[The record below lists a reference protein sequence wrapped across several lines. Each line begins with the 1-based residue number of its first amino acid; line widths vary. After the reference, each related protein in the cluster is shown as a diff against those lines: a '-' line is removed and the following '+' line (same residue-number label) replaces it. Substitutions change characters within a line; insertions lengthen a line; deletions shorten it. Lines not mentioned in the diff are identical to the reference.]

1 MCGIV
6 GYIGPKQ
13 AQDILIDGLKR
24 LEYRGYDSCGVAVLS
39 PEGEI
44 VMSKKEGRISNLE
57 NELKG
62 EHLPGQVGIGHTR
75 WATHGAPSD
84 VNAHPHRDGSG
95 AVVLVHNGIIE
106 NYGVL
111 KEALRLKGHEFVSET
126 DTEVIP
132 HLIEDEF
139 QNGVGSLIEATRAA
153 LKRVRGAYALC
164 ILHRGEPNRL
174 VAARSGA
181 PLLLGVGDGEYFVSS
196 DAAPIIPHTRR
207 VLYLN
212 DEELLE
218 VTRDG
223 FRKTDLEGHELE
235 SEISEITWT
244 AEEAEKGGYETFM
257 LKEIFEQP
265 AALRRTLGSVID
277 PKTGELHVEGTPLT
291 TELLRSLTDISIV
304 SCGTALHAGMVGTYL
319 ANELSELDVHTDWAS
334 EFRYRRL
341 KLNPHRMVLVISQSG
356 ETADTLASL
365 RAAKQMGAPVL
376 GIVNVRESTIAR
388 DSDHVLYTQ
397 AGPEIGVASTKAY
410 TSQIAV
416 MYVFALYL
424 ARVRG
429 EIDEGQYKTLM
440 GELLAVPDVI
450 ERMLADVE
458 PIERVANRIYK
469 ASSSLYLG
477 RGFNFPSALEG
488 ALKNKEISYM
498 HCEGYAAGEMKH
510 GPIAL
515 IQGGFPVFSVCTKGS
530 TYEKMVSNIK
540 EVGARNGMIITI
552 ASEGDE
558 YIKTISDEV
567 ITVPEV
573 REELSPLVNA
583 IPLQLLAYYIA
594 RKRGCDIDK
603 PRNLAKSVTVE

>member
-6 GYIGPKQ
+6 GYIGARE
-13 AQDILIDGLKR
+13 AQDVLIDGLKR

-39 PEGEI
+39 PDGEI
-44 VMSKKEGRISNLE
+44 IVLKKEGRISNLE
-57 NELKG
+57 AELKD
-62 EHLPGQVGIGHTR
+62 EHLPGTIGIGHTR
-75 WATHGAPSD
+75 WATHGKPSD
-84 VNAHPHRDGSG
+84 ENAHPHGDSSG
-95 AVVLVHNGIIE
+95 ATVLIQNGTVE
-106 NYGVL
+106 NYNEL
-111 KEALRLKGHEFVSET
+111 KEALRLKGHSFLSET
-126 DTEVIP
+126 DTEVLA
-132 HLIEDEF
+132 HLVEDEF
-139 QNGVGSLIEATRAA
+139 DNGAATLIEATRAA

-164 ILHRGEPNRL
+164 ILHEKEPDRL

-196 DAAPIIPHTRR
+196 DAASIIPYTRR

-218 VTRDG
+218 ITRDG
-223 FRKTDLEGHELE
+223 FTKTNLDGAPLE
-235 SEISEITWT
+235 STIWEVTWS

-265 AALRRTLGSVID
+265 AALRRTLSSVID
-277 PKTGELHVEGTPLT
+277 PKTGELCVEGKPLT
-291 TELLRSLTDISIV
+291 AELLRSLTDISIV

-319 ANELSELDVHTDWAS
+319 ANELCGLDVHTDWAS
-334 EFRYRRL
+334 EFRYRRP
-341 KLNPHRMVLVISQSG
+341 KLNPRRMVLAISQSG
-356 ETADTLASL
+356 ETYDTLGSI
-365 RAAKQMGAPVL
+365 RVAKEAGAPVL
-376 GIVNVRESTIAR
+376 GIINVRESTIAR
-388 DSDHVLYTQ
+388 ESDHVLYTQ

-416 MYVFALYL
+416 MYAFTLYL

-429 EIDEGQYKTLM
+429 EISDDDYEAFM
-440 GELLAVPDVI
+440 RELLAVPDVI
-450 ERMLADVE
+450 ERVLADVE
-458 PIERVANRIYK
+458 PIKQVAERVYDAR
-469 ASSSLYLG
+469 SSFYLG

-515 IQGGFPVFSVCTKGS
+515 IQARFPVFAICTKGS
-530 TYEKMVSNIK
+530 TYEKMVTNI
-540 EVGARNGMIITI
+540 EQVGARNGYIVAI
-552 ASEGDE
+552 ATEGDDH
-558 YIKTISDEV
+558 IKTISDEV

-594 RKRGCDIDK
+594 RIRGCDIDK

>member
-6 GYIGPKQ
+6 GYIGARE

-24 LEYRGYDSCGVAVLS
+24 LEYRGYDSCGIAVLS
-39 PEGEI
+39 PDGQII
-44 VMSKKEGRISNLE
+44 VSKKEGRISNLE
-57 NELKG
+57 AELRD
-62 EHLPGQVGIGHTR
+62 EHLPGTIGIGHTR
-75 WATHGAPSD
+75 WATHGKPSD
-84 VNAHPHRDGSG
+84 ENAHPHGDSSG
-95 AVVLVHNGIIE
+95 ATVLIQNGTVE
-106 NYGVL
+106 NYNEL
-111 KEALRLKGHEFVSET
+111 KEALRLKGHSFLSET
-126 DTEVIP
+126 DTEVLA
-132 HLIEDEF
+132 HLVEDEF
-139 QNGVGSLIEATRAA
+139 DNGAATLIEATRAA

-164 ILHRGEPNRL
+164 ILHEKEPDRL

-196 DAAPIIPHTRR
+196 DAASIIPYTRR

-218 VTRDG
+218 ITRDG
-223 FRKTDLEGHELE
+223 FTKTNLDGAPLE
-235 SEISEITWT
+235 STISEVTWS

-265 AALRRTLGSVID
+265 AALRRTLSSVID
-277 PKTGELHVEGTPLT
+277 PKTGELCVEGKPLT
-291 TELLRSLTDISIV
+291 AELLRSLTDISIV
-304 SCGTALHAGMVGTYL
+304 SCGTALHAGMVGTY
-319 ANELSELDVHTDWAS
+319 VHTDWAS
-334 EFRYRRL
+334 EFRYRRP
-341 KLNPHRMVLVISQSG
+341 KLNPRRMVLAISQSG
-356 ETADTLASL
+356 ETYDTLGSI
-365 RAAKQMGAPVL
+365 RVAKEAGAPVL
-376 GIVNVRESTIAR
+376 GIINVRESTIAR
-388 DSDHVLYTQ
+388 ESDHVLYTQ

-416 MYVFALYL
+416 MYAFTLYL

-429 EIDEGQYKTLM
+429 EISDDDYEAFM
-440 GELLAVPDVI
+440 RELLAVPDVI
-450 ERMLADVE
+450 ERVLADVE
-458 PIERVANRIYK
+458 PIKQVAERVYDAR
-469 ASSSLYLG
+469 SSFYLG

-515 IQGGFPVFSVCTKGS
+515 IQARFPVFAICTKGS
-530 TYEKMVSNIK
+530 TYEKMVTNI
-540 EVGARNGMIITI
+540 EQVGARNGYIVAI
-552 ASEGDE
+552 ATEGDDH
-558 YIKTISDEV
+558 IKTISDEV

-594 RKRGCDIDK
+594 RIRGCDIDK

>member
-6 GYIGPKQ
+6 GYIGARD
-13 AQDILIDGLKR
+13 AQDILITGLKR
-24 LEYRGYDSCGVAVLS
+24 LEYRGYDSCGIAVLS
-39 PEGEI
+39 PAGEI
-44 VMSKKEGRISNLE
+44 VVAKKEGRISNLE
-57 NELKG
+57 AALADHRLAG
-62 EHLPGQVGIGHTR
+62 TTGIGHTR
-75 WATHGAPSD
+75 WATHGRPSD

-95 AVVLVHNGIIE
+95 SVVLVHNGIIE
-106 NYGVL
+106 NYGEL
-111 KEALRLKGHEFVSET
+111 KEALRLKGHAFESET
-126 DTEVIP
+126 DTEVVA

-139 QNGVGSLIEATRAA
+139 ENGAATLLEATRTA

-164 ILHRGEPNRL
+164 IMRTSEPDRL
-174 VAARSGA
+174 IAARSGA
-181 PLLLGVGDGEYFVSS
+181 PLLMGVGDGEYFLSS
-196 DAAPIIPHTRR
+196 DAAPIIPYTRR

-218 VTRDG
+218 IHRDG
-223 FRKTDLEGHELE
+223 FTKISLDGEPLE
-235 SEISEITWT
+235 STISQITWT

-257 LKEIFEQP
+257 LKEIYEQP
-265 AALRRTLGSVID
+265 AALRRTLSSLID
-277 PKTGELHVEGTPLT
+277 SKTGELLVENAPLT
-291 TELLRSLTDISIV
+291 AERLRSLTDISVV

-319 ANELSELDVHTDWAS
+319 ANELCGLDVHTEWAS

-341 KLNPHRMVLVISQSG
+341 KLNPQRMVLVISQSG

-365 RAAKQMGAPVL
+365 RAAKALGAPVL
-376 GIVNVRESTIAR
+376 GIINVRESTIAR
-388 DSDHVLYTQ
+388 ESDHVLYTQ

-410 TSQIAV
+410 TSQIAAMV
-416 MYVFALYL
+416 VFALHL

-429 EIDEGQYKTLM
+429 EMSDDDYNRFM
-440 GELLAVPDVI
+440 RDLLAVPDVI
-450 ERMLADVE
+450 ERMLAD
-458 PIERVANRIYK
+458 ITTIKRIADRVYDAR
-469 ASSSLYLG
+469 SSLYLG

-515 IQGGFPVFSVCTKGS
+515 IQARFPIFSVCTKGS

-540 EVGARNGMIITI
+540 EVGARNGYIVTI
-552 ASEGDE
+552 ATEGDE
-558 YIKTISDEV
+558 HIKTISDDV
-567 ITVPEV
+567 IYVPEV

-583 IPLQLLAYYIA
+583 VPLQLLAYHIA
-594 RKRGCDIDK
+594 RIRGCDIDK